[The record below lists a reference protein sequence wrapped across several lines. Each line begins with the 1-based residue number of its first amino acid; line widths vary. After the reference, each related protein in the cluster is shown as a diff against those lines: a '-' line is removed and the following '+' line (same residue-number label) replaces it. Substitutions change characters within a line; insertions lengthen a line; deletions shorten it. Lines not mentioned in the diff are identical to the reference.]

1 MKGRWASKTQ
11 HVWVYPVRGL
21 RVLGLGLGDGTRWA
35 PVGIPECA
43 PGRTGARVCD
53 TSVMGEPWAGLLVV
67 YTKPKD
73 GYSVAV

>member
-35 PVGIPECA
+35 PMGIPECA
-43 PGRTGARVCD
+43 PWEHRGPGVWRRHDGGALGGTLSGLHETERRV
-53 TSVMGEPWAGLLVV
+53 
-67 YTKPKD
+67 
-73 GYSVAV
+73 